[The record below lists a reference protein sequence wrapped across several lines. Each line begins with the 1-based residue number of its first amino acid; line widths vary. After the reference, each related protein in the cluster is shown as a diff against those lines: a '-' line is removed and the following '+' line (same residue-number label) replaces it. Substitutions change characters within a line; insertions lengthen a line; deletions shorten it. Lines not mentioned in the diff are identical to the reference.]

1 MVSLDILAAIV
12 QALSPLF
19 SVVLAFFVFG
29 GVSLAVV
36 IPFLFIVRAG
46 IPRI

>member
-1 MVSLDILAAIV
+1 MVSLPILAVIV
-12 QALSPLF
+12 DALSPLF
-19 SVVLAFFVFG
+19 SVALACFVFG

-36 IPFLFIVRAG
+36 VPFLMIVRVG